1 MNLTCKIQYKT
12 FEPGEFTDIRQVDF
26 ITAVDI
32 IEKFPWGEQ
41 RDHIAID
48 LTCPSVSFEYSPDSI
63 LKLSL
68 YYNKKFVLYFF
79 DGKHLHTKSF
89 TDYKSAYSFIE
100 YFFKEKSIDF
110 SAFKKENTWLKKIVN
125 HFRTADFV
133 YTVKGKPVYSFFDF
147 ETVMVSVMQVFLLP
161 LFISF
166 SITKTFHFYALL
178 LPLFLFIFWGGINYF
193 LLFTYYLYSKNKY
206 LQLSKG
212 NDIFLWGEYP
222 DNIKKYS
229 KSDIKEIIV
238 KQNKGRRC
246 PWGNFTLTFIFIKNG
261 SFLKIPST
269 LLDGM
274 SIQFKIPD
282 APYEVEQTAI
292 PLCKLNS

>member
-12 FEPGEFTDIRQVDF
+12 FEPGEFTDIKQVDF

-48 LTCPSVSFEYSPDSI
+48 FTCPSVSFEYAPDCI

-68 YYNKKFVLYFF
+68 YYNNKFILYFF
-79 DGKHLHTKSF
+79 NGKHLYSKSF
-89 TDYKSAYSFIE
+89 IDYKAAYSFIE
-100 YFFKEKSIDF
+100 YFFKHQSIDF
-110 SAFKKENTWLKKIVN
+110 SAFKKETPWFKKVVN

-133 YTVKGKPVYSFFDF
+133 YTVKGKTIYSFFDF
-147 ETVMVSVMQVFLLP
+147 GTFMVSIVQLIFLP
-161 LFISF
+161 LFLSY
-166 SITKTFHFYALL
+166 SITKTFNLYALL
-178 LPLFLFIFWGGINYF
+178 LFLLVFSVWGGINYF
-193 LLFTYYLYSKNKY
+193 LLITYYFYSKNKY

-222 DNIKKYS
+222 GNIKKYS
-229 KSDIKEIIV
+229 KSDINEIMV
-238 KQNKGRRC
+238 RQNEGSRC
-246 PWGNFTLTFIFIKNG
+246 PWGDFTLTFIFMKDG

-274 SIQFKIPD
+274 NIHFKIPD
-282 APYEVEQTAI
+282 VPYKVKQTVI
-292 PLCKLNS
+292 PHLKIE